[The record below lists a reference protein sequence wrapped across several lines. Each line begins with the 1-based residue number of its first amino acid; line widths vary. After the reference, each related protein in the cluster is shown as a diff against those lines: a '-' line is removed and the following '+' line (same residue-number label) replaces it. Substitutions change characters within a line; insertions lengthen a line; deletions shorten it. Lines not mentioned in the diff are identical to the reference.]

1 MKDKYKKDIR
11 FCSKEIDKIL
21 EKEDLNVVDVDTLFF
36 FADQIC
42 RDLKKIKG
50 E

>member
-1 MKDKYKKDIR
+1 MNKYEKDIR

-21 EKEDLNVVDVDTLFF
+21 EKENLNTVDVDTLLF

-42 RDLKKIKG
+42 KDLKKIKG
-50 E
+50 DE

>member
-1 MKDKYKKDIR
+1 MDKYEKDIR

-21 EKEDLNVVDVDTLFF
+21 EKEDLNKVDVDTLLF
-36 FADQIC
+36 FANQIC